1 MSKNHVIICMLT
13 LFAWLLPEPSQA
25 NYMFKHYGV
34 ETGLSQS
41 TVFTVIQDRTGFIW
55 LGTKEGLNR
64 FDGTSFKIYRAHNDE
79 HSLRSNIVTSLFE
92 DVKGNI
98 WVGTDIGVWIY
109 NPMTDA
115 FSHFNVKTAGGT
127 RVTNSV
133 RYITGNNQYIYIAA
147 NEQGVF
153 RYNLKEN
160 TLTNNPLTGYSNV
173 VGMALGKDNR
183 IWLGLFGA
191 GLYSADLSLRQLQ
204 PFVAADGSQP
214 FAGDIVSSILSYSPD
229 CLFVG
234 ANRRGLCEINMAT
247 RQCNTIVDRYDGKT
261 LFVRMVAQKQ
271 NEVWAASEMGLFIYN
286 VATRTIK
293 HLMYN
298 PTDPFS
304 LSDNPLYCLF
314 QDRDGGM
321 WAGSYFGGVNYL
333 PNTYPL
339 FERFV
344 PQGNMHGRR
353 VREIV
358 QDRDGRIWIGTEDE
372 GLNYMNPLT
381 GEIKYVAES
390 EKFPN
395 IHGLCVDGDRLWVGT
410 FSYGLRVIDTR
421 TQRVVRTFMASNA
434 PGALRDNTILSI
446 SRAPDGSIYLGT
458 IRGLCRYNAST
469 DRFDYIASIPPI
481 LINYI
486 TFDSKGNLW
495 VATQTNCVYMLPSNG
510 SKWQHFNPINNSG
523 LTSNMALSVFE
534 DSEGTIWVTTQGGG
548 AYIYDRTE
556 NKLKHFSVGRNDIG
570 STIFRIAED
579 HQGSLWFTTYKGL
592 VNYNPATKQL
602 RNYSNNSLLLDNHF
616 NYNSSLVANDG
627 KIYLGSLS
635 GMISFAPEKLNK
647 NVKLPPLVATQLNI
661 GNEAVNNFSPDSPL
675 E

>member
-1 MSKNHVIICMLT
+1 MSKNHIIICLLT

-133 RYITGNNQYIYIAA
+133 SYITGNKQYIYIAA

-204 PFVAADGSQP
+204 LFVAADGSQP
-214 FAGDIVSSILSYSPD
+214 FACDIVSSILSYSPD

-234 ANRRGLCEINMAT
+234 ADRRGLCEINMAT
-247 RQCNTIVDRYDGKT
+247 RQCKTIVDRYDGKT

-353 VREIV
+353 ARDCARPRWTYM
-358 QDRDGRIWIGTEDE
+358 DRYRRRGPKLYEPTDGR
-372 GLNYMNPLT
+372 
-381 GEIKYVAES
+381 
-390 EKFPN
+390 
-395 IHGLCVDGDRLWVGT
+395 
-410 FSYGLRVIDTR
+410 
-421 TQRVVRTFMASNA
+421 
-434 PGALRDNTILSI
+434 
-446 SRAPDGSIYLGT
+446 
-458 IRGLCRYNAST
+458 
-469 DRFDYIASIPPI
+469 
-481 LINYI
+481 
-486 TFDSKGNLW
+486 
-495 VATQTNCVYMLPSNG
+495 
-510 SKWQHFNPINNSG
+510 
-523 LTSNMALSVFE
+523 
-534 DSEGTIWVTTQGGG
+534 
-548 AYIYDRTE
+548 
-556 NKLKHFSVGRNDIG
+556 NKVCGR
-570 STIFRIAED
+570 E
-579 HQGSLWFTTYKGL
+579 
-592 VNYNPATKQL
+592 
-602 RNYSNNSLLLDNHF
+602 
-616 NYNSSLVANDG
+616 
-627 KIYLGSLS
+627 
-635 GMISFAPEKLNK
+635 
-647 NVKLPPLVATQLNI
+647 
-661 GNEAVNNFSPDSPL
+661 
-675 E
+675 

>member
-247 RQCNTIVDRYDGKT
+247 RQCNTIVDNYDGKT

-458 IRGLCRYNAST
+458 IRGLCRYNASA

-548 AYIYDRTE
+548 AYISIVR
-556 NKLKHFSVGRNDIG
+556 
-570 STIFRIAED
+570 
-579 HQGSLWFTTYKGL
+579 
-592 VNYNPATKQL
+592 
-602 RNYSNNSLLLDNHF
+602 
-616 NYNSSLVANDG
+616 
-627 KIYLGSLS
+627 
-635 GMISFAPEKLNK
+635 
-647 NVKLPPLVATQLNI
+647 
-661 GNEAVNNFSPDSPL
+661 
-675 E
+675 